1 MCQQKR
7 SNTVEQRTH
16 DIYGNPLQFYA
27 ITHDGS
33 IECKEYV
40 ISKETFNFKRWLIFM
55 IIFSSLAFYCE
66 FYNVDANFL
75 SIFLFF
81 LCAMLILK
89 LHLKVKQESLLV
101 IASIGLQLTTTFVTG
116 RKESQFIFNRNIYDV
131 VINEGMY
138 MHRIIFYLAVLLR
151 DIKDPLKI
159 SSIVP
164 LFQHTFPRL
173 DSLQKIYNGIQN
185 FHSNHFKSDMR
196 N

>member
-66 FYNVDANFL
+66 FYNV
-75 SIFLFF
+75 
-81 LCAMLILK
+81 

>member
-81 LCAMLILK
+81 LCAMLIFK
-89 LHLKVKQESLLV
+89 LHLKVKQESL
-101 IASIGLQLTTTFVTG
+101 
-116 RKESQFIFNRNIYDV
+116 NIYDV